1 MGNLSLPFA
10 CYLLEA
16 QFSFLLPTH
25 RKKIWLG
32 RHKKALCPFNFFAKP
47 IFSLN

>member
-16 QFSFLLPTH
+16 QFSNSVTNSSEKNLAWAAQ
-25 RKKIWLG
+25 KSIMS
-32 RHKKALCPFNFFAKP
+32 
-47 IFSLN
+47 I